1 MPNRTIAPGDILVE
15 ESTPLPAS
23 LHLESISA
31 VCGWALFADHLDAY
45 QVEYKL
51 AAAGWT
57 TFFKAV
63 TVTATAFGFER
74 SKMLLGALKRLTAN
88 AHRQRCNCLEI
99 DDIATRS
106 FLGVPYVSISAHP
119 RHIQKTD
126 GGRTPWSALDPLVQQ
141 PETP

>member
-1 MPNRTIAPGDILVE
+1 MPHTIAPGDILVE

-23 LHLESISA
+23 LHLESSSS
-31 VCGWALFADHLDAY
+31 VCGWSLFADRLNAY

-57 TFFKAV
+57 TFYKAV

-74 SKMLLGALKRLTAN
+74 RKMIHGALKRLTAN
-88 AHRQRCNCLEI
+88 ANRQSCNCLEI

-106 FLGVPYVSISAHP
+106 FLGLPYVSISAHP
-119 RHIQKTD
+119 RHIQKV
-126 GGRTPWSALDPLVQQ
+126 PVEAIP
-141 PETP
+141 

>member
-15 ESTPLPAS
+15 ENTPLPAS

-63 TVTATAFGFER
+63 TVTGTAFGFER
-74 SKMLLGALKRLTAN
+74 RKLIHDALKRLTAN

-106 FLGVPYVSISAHP
+106 FLGLPYVSISAHP
-119 RHIQKTD
+119 RHIQKVAHQSI
-126 GGRTPWSALDPLVQQ
+126 P
-141 PETP
+141 

>member
-1 MPNRTIAPGDILVE
+1 MPHTIAPGDILVE
-15 ESTPLPAS
+15 ENTPLPAS
-23 LHLESISA
+23 LHLESSSA

-74 SKMLLGALKRLTAN
+74 RKRIHGALKRLTAN
-88 AHRQRCNCLEI
+88 ANRQRCNCLEI

-119 RHIQKTD
+119 RHIQRVTHE
-126 GGRTPWSALDPLVQQ
+126 PIP
-141 PETP
+141 

>member
-1 MPNRTIAPGDILVE
+1 MPHTIAPGDILVE
-15 ESTPLPAS
+15 ASTPLPAS
-23 LHLESISA
+23 LHLESPAA

-88 AHRQRCNCLEI
+88 AHRLRCNCLEI

-119 RHIQKTD
+119 RHIQ
-126 GGRTPWSALDPLVQQ
+126 RVPLEAI
-141 PETP
+141 P